1 MDLCKL
7 LTVFWDLDLDFGG
20 KRKWPKGAGGIKKNM
35 VYFIFLIPLNPL
47 YPILI
52 LHKIH
57 INNLTISPLP
67 PARTRSIS

>member
-1 MDLCKL
+1 MAKR
-7 LTVFWDLDLDFGG
+7 GG
-20 KRKWPKGAGGIKKNM
+20 WNKKKNM
-35 VYFIFLIPLNPL
+35 VYFIFLVPLNPL